1 MREVGEEDRP
11 QERQTQRL
19 QEAPRSQ
26 AGLGGVGREAATAR
40 GSAGQ
45 NSTRGSG
52 QFSYEQGCN
61 KLAVGKP
68 SGLGGLGLGSKS
80 TARKGPWRWYCPLSQ
95 HSSCCRW
102 GN

>member
-1 MREVGEEDRP
+1 MGWAREEGEEAGP

-26 AGLGGVGREAATAR
+26 AGQGGVGREAATAH

-61 KLAVGKP
+61 KSAAGKP
-68 SGLGGLGLGSKS
+68 SGPGGLGLGIRASCLE
-80 TARKGPWRWYCPLSQ
+80 RPLEVALPTLPALIIL
-95 HSSCCRW
+95 
-102 GN
+102 